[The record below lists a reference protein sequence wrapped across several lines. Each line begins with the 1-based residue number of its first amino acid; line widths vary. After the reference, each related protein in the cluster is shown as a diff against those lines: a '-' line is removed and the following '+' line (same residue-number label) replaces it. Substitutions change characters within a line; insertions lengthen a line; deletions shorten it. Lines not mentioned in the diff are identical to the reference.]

1 MDLELLMSTCNKMS
15 VDDVFGEVLPE
26 QPILLALLNQLPYNL
41 HQDLEI
47 KSSYLVETVLALDLT
62 DLWLSLTQHTTAYL
76 NNSLM
81 KLNYKIKYPYDSQ
94 ITITILT
101 NPFRLRVTARQCSEN

>member
-1 MDLELLMSTCNKMS
+1 MSTCNKMS

-47 KSSYLVETVLALDLT
+47 KSSYLVETVLALDLADQVVSRGGGGT
-62 DLWLSLTQHTTAYL
+62 VLALDLADQVVSRGGGRLSWRWTWLT
-76 NNSLM
+76 
-81 KLNYKIKYPYDSQ
+81 KL
-94 ITITILT
+94 
-101 NPFRLRVTARQCSEN
+101 

>member
-1 MDLELLMSTCNKMS
+1 MSTCNKMS

-47 KSSYLVETVLALDLT
+47 KSSYLVETVLALDLADQVVSRGGGLSWRWT
-62 DLWLSLTQHTTAYL
+62 WLT
-76 NNSLM
+76 
-81 KLNYKIKYPYDSQ
+81 KL
-94 ITITILT
+94 
-101 NPFRLRVTARQCSEN
+101 

>member
-47 KSSYLVETVLALDLT
+47 KSSYLVETVLALDLADQVVSMGGGGGGT
-62 DLWLSLTQHTTAYL
+62 VLALDLADQVVSRGGGGDCPGAG
-76 NNSLM
+76 
-81 KLNYKIKYPYDSQ
+81 PG
-94 ITITILT
+94 
-101 NPFRLRVTARQCSEN
+101 